1 MVSSINPDSIAAP
14 IENIFS
20 DEPGSYIALK
30 LIKSILVLFLLTFTT
45 HAFAKSNEYYQQT
58 LIHVLT
64 ECNSACQKKVFEQEV
79 HKAFFVLMDA
89 ILNQMRFELSQ
100 KEKELYD

>member
-1 MVSSINPDSIAAP
+1 MIKI
-14 IENIFS
+14 IIFS
-20 DEPGSYIALK
+20 
-30 LIKSILVLFLLTFTT
+30 FCLLFTT
-45 HAFAKSNEYYQQT
+45 HAFGKSNEYYQQT

-64 ECNSACQKKVFEQEV
+64 ECNSACQKQVFEQEV

-89 ILNQMRFELSQ
+89 ILNQVRFEISQ